1 MVLSSGRIQLTLWN
15 VVVVTLIL
23 LGGGVS
29 LHYRMRAVLSESV
42 DLALEQRARP
52 FLVVKRPPF
61 AVPRAYVDRTPHQH
75 PPFGHGPDLRI
86 LTKRGREPFGLRG
99 PFDSATFPRSLSGHV
114 VLSTVRHGDDEWR
127 VYSAPN
133 RSPNREIIGVVQ
145 TEQPLDT
152 VGDEIASLDRVLLT
166 LLPVALLAAG
176 LGGAGLAVRSLRPVR
191 RIAATAE
198 RIQAEDLSERLPVSG
213 RDEYAQLAATLNA
226 MLGRLQSAFDEQ
238 RRFTSDA
245 SHELRT
251 PLTAIKAKTSV
262 ALTRPRSA
270 GSYRETL
277 AAVDR
282 TADQMAL
289 LVQNLLQL
297 AQADAGQIGQDRCR
311 VAVRDVVEM
320 GLDLIDTREGPPVLL
335 DIPDPDL
342 EIFGNPSELSR
353 VICNLV
359 SNARRHT
366 PPTGRV
372 SVRTSGGE
380 DGVEIAVSDTGE
392 GIAPQHLPH
401 LGQRFYRVDAARG
414 RDHGGTGLGLAICKS
429 IVEAHGG
436 LMEIESRV
444 GCGTVVRIHLPA

>member
-1 MVLSSGRIQLTLWN
+1 MV
-15 VVVVTLIL
+15 
-23 LGGGVS
+23 
-29 LHYRMRAVLSESV
+29 
-42 DLALEQRARP
+42 
-52 FLVVKRPPF
+52 F
-61 AVPRAYVDRTPHQH
+61 
-75 PPFGHGPDLRI
+75 
-86 LTKRGREPFGLRG
+86 
-99 PFDSATFPRSLSGHV
+99 
-114 VLSTVRHGDDEWR
+114 STVRHGDDEWR

-133 RSPNREIIGVVQ
+133 RDPEREIIGVIQ

-152 VGDEIASLDRVLLT
+152 VGEEMASLDRVLLT
-166 LLPVALLAAG
+166 LLPAALLAAG
-176 LGGAGLAVRSLRPVR
+176 LGGAGLTVRSLRPVR

-198 RIQAEDLSERLPVSG
+198 RIQAEDLSERLPISG

-226 MLGRLQSAFDEQ
+226 MLGRLQSAFNEQ

-245 SHELRT
+245 SHELKT

-270 GSYRETL
+270 DSYRETL

-282 TADQMAL
+282 TADQMTL
-289 LVQNLLQL
+289 LVQNLLHL

-311 VAVRDVVEM
+311 VAVRDVIEL

-335 DIPDPDL
+335 DISDPDL
-342 EIFGNPSELSR
+342 EVFGNPSELSR
-353 VICNLV
+353 VVANLV
-359 SNARRHT
+359 TNARRHT

-372 SVRTSGGE
+372 SVCTTSGE
-380 DGVEIAVSDTGE
+380 EGVVIAVSDTGE

-414 RDHGGTGLGLAICKS
+414 RDRGGTGLGLAICKS

-436 LMEIESRV
+436 RMEIESRV
-444 GCGTVVRIHLPA
+444 GCGTVVRVCLPARMGFLALHAAFIFLK